1 MIHAMKLYH
10 WDRIE
15 KEAMNPHLGR
25 QVIHGEKMTVARIH
39 LRKGGIV
46 PLHHHV
52 NEQLSVLEQGKLR
65 FVVGDQEI
73 MMQPGDMVMI
83 PGDVPHMV
91 EALEDSIATDIN
103 SPVREDWLRGDD
115 AYLRR

>member
-1 MIHAMKLYH
+1 MKLYH

-15 KEAMNPHLGR
+15 RETMNPQLTR

-39 LRKGGIV
+39 LRKGGVV

-52 NEQLSVLEQGKLR
+52 NEQLSILEKGKLR
-65 FVVGDQEI
+65 FVAGDREI
-73 MMQPGDMVMI
+73 VMEPGDMVMI

>member
-1 MIHAMKLYH
+1 MHLYR
-10 WDRIE
+10 WDTVVRE
-15 KEAMNPHLGR
+15 RMNATLDR

-39 LRKGGIV
+39 LRQGGIV

-52 NEQLSVLEQGKLR
+52 NEQLSILESGKVR
-65 FVVGDQEI
+65 FVVDGKEVLLA
-73 MMQPGDMVMI
+73 PGDMLMI
-83 PGDVPHMV
+83 PSNAPHMV
-91 EALEDSIATDIN
+91 EALEDSVAVDIN